1 MTFWRAKEMLALA
14 FIISALRKHNVV
26 AMWQEPE
33 KRSSPA
39 SWEKF
44 ATMVLWPTTY
54 GTGIHLIR

>member
-1 MTFWRAKEMLALA
+1 MLALA